1 MNKSLYQISQELDS
15 IFTAIEDN
23 GGEITEELAK
33 ELEINES
40 NLKDKIDAYCQAI
53 AMYNSSITCCKDEK
67 NRINNIQN
75 TKKNIVEKLKS
86 TLLETVNKYGY
97 EGKSN
102 NKIIDLDTHKLYT
115 KNTYTFAEDNNRTEL
130 LIKTVLSYIE
140 ELAANGIFESGQN
153 IDMEGF
159 INSINAIAFAKLQ
172 EGNTPVEEWAPFT
185 VEDLKVINLSA
196 GFKLSLFDILESY
209 GDLANAIAKYPTIF
223 KDIDKSIDA
232 DTVKFL
238 NTLEKPITIAYPITK
253 QSLIIK

>member
-33 ELEINES
+33 ELEINET
-40 NLKDKIDAYCQAI
+40 NLKEKVDAYCQAI

-67 NRINNIQN
+67 SRINSIQN

-97 EGKSN
+97 DGKSN

-115 KNTYTFAEDNNRTEL
+115 KNTYTFAEDSNRTEL
-130 LIKTVLSYIE
+130 LITTILSYIE

-153 IDMEGF
+153 INMEGF
-159 INSINAIAFAKLQ
+159 INSINAVAFAKLQ
-172 EGNTPVEEWAPFT
+172 EGNTPVEEWVPFT
-185 VEDLKVINLSA
+185 VEDLKVVNLSA
-196 GFKLSLFDILESY
+196 GFKVNIFDILESY
-209 GDLANAIAKYPTIF
+209 GDLANAIAKHPMLF
-223 KDIDKSIDA
+223 KDVEKSIDV

-238 NTLEKPITIAYPITK
+238 DTLEKPVTVAYPVTK